1 LSRTVGP
8 ARPEHIECQGCFALN
23 VVQGPDV
30 LNAVKSRA
38 EEDARQP
45 VVLVVEDEVL
55 IRSAVAEYLRIS
67 GNLVVE
73 AADAA
78 EAIAVFAA
86 GVAIDVVFSD
96 IHMPGTMDGL
106 SLARWIRHHHPGI
119 RVVLTSGNADA
130 ARATEAAEMFFP
142 KPYRTAE
149 VAVRIRL
156 LLAESPTSGL
166 LKR

>member
-1 LSRTVGP
+1 LSRTVSP
-8 ARPEHIECQGCFALN
+8 ACPEHIECQGCFAVN

-86 GVAIDVVFSD
+86 GVPIDVVFSD
-96 IHMPGTMDGL
+96 VHMPGTMDGL
-106 SLARWIRHHHPGI
+106 SLARWVYQHHPAA

-130 ARATEAAEMFFP
+130 ARATQVAELFFS

-156 LLAESPTSGL
+156 LLAEVRHQDS
-166 LKR
+166 

>member
-1 LSRTVGP
+1 MAP
-8 ARPEHIECQGCFALN
+8 RPEHTGCQGCFALD

-30 LNAVKSRA
+30 LNAKKSRA
-38 EEDARQP
+38 EEDAHQP

-73 AADAA
+73 AANAA
-78 EAIAVFAA
+78 EAISVFAA

-96 IHMPGTMDGL
+96 IQMPGTMDGL
-106 SLARWIRHHHPGI
+106 SLARWVYHHHPGI

-130 ARATEAAEMFFP
+130 ARATEEAELFFP

-149 VAVRIRL
+149 VAIRIRL
-156 LLAESPTSGL
+156 LLEEALHREGS
-166 LKR
+166 